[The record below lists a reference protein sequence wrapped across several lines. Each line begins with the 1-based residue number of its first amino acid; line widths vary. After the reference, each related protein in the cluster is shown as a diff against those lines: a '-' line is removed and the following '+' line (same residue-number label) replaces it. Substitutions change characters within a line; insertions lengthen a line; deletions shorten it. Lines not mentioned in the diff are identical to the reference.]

1 MKHNFASLPEAR
13 KVNFNTLYSKTTM
26 NKFRKKN
33 QIFTRNI
40 LNSKNE
46 SGSNEK
52 SYDSVSEVQ
61 EVEPTHKQKLN
72 EQIRV

>member
-1 MKHNFASLPEAR
+1 
-13 KVNFNTLYSKTTM
+13 M

-61 EVEPTHKQKLN
+61 EAEPTHKQKLN